1 MVRISVLM
9 GIYNCEQTLR
19 EALDSLLAQTCQ
31 DFKVI
36 MCDDGSKDGTMEIAS
51 SYVRRY
57 PEKFLLIQNEKNMGL
72 NFTLNHCLEYADT
85 EYCARMDGDDVSLP
99 HRFQEEIDFLDA
111 HKEYA
116 IVSGPM
122 IYFDE
127 QGEFRRGKGRGMVS
141 PIDFI
146 HGSPFCH
153 APCMVRTEAYKAVGG
168 YTVDKK
174 LLRVEDYHLGF
185 KMYKAGFRG
194 YMLKEPVYA
203 MRDDRNATSRRTYS
217 KRINVSRVMSW
228 GFRQLKLPVWTQIYA
243 LRPLIVGLLPMSIY
257 TYLHKHH

>member
-85 EYCARMDGDDVSLP
+85 
-99 HRFQEEIDFLDA
+99 
-111 HKEYA
+111 
-116 IVSGPM
+116 
-122 IYFDE
+122 
-127 QGEFRRGKGRGMVS
+127 
-141 PIDFI
+141 
-146 HGSPFCH
+146 
-153 APCMVRTEAYKAVGG
+153 
-168 YTVDKK
+168 
-174 LLRVEDYHLGF
+174 
-185 KMYKAGFRG
+185 
-194 YMLKEPVYA
+194 
-203 MRDDRNATSRRTYS
+203 
-217 KRINVSRVMSW
+217 
-228 GFRQLKLPVWTQIYA
+228 
-243 LRPLIVGLLPMSIY
+243 
-257 TYLHKHH
+257 

>member
-1 MVRISVLM
+1 
-9 GIYNCEQTLR
+9 
-19 EALDSLLAQTCQ
+19 
-31 DFKVI
+31 
-36 MCDDGSKDGTMEIAS
+36 
-51 SYVRRY
+51 
-57 PEKFLLIQNEKNMGL
+57 MGL

-146 HGSPFCH
+146 HGSPFV
-153 APCMVRTEAYKAVGG
+153 M
-168 YTVDKK
+168 
-174 LLRVEDYHLGF
+174 LL
-185 KMYKAGFRG
+185 
-194 YMLKEPVYA
+194 
-203 MRDDRNATSRRTYS
+203 
-217 KRINVSRVMSW
+217 
-228 GFRQLKLPVWTQIYA
+228 VWSGQ
-243 LRPLIVGLLPMSIY
+243 RLIKPSEGILLTKNY
-257 TYLHKHH
+257 